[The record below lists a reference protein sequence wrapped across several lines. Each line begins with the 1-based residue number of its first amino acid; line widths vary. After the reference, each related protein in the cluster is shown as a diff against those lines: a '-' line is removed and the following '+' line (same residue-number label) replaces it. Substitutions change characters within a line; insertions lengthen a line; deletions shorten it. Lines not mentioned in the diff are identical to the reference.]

1 MNQDIIEFYES
12 RQQHIH
18 KLLERRPH
26 KIREEK
32 IMLAIS
38 DIYDQ
43 VQKGRIIPDIR
54 LAREVWRQAYNYSNA
69 QMNKRLVFLRAT
81 EKEVNKYLKMLK
93 LGVLSCGILFCVLI
107 ALIIVTLK

>member
-1 MNQDIIEFYES
+1 MDDKIIEFYES

-26 KIREEK
+26 KINSDK

-43 VQKGRIIPDIR
+43 IQKGRVIPDIR
-54 LAREVWRQAYNYSNA
+54 LAREVWRQAYNYSNRE
-69 QMNKRLVFLRAT
+69 MNRRLVFLRAT
-81 EKEVNKYLKMLK
+81 EEAVNKYLKMLK
-93 LGVLSCGILFCVLI
+93 LGIGACGIVLIILI